1 MPKIELHTPRLGYSA
16 TQVVLRDVDLTLT
29 GGNVYALVGSNG
41 AGKSTLLKTMVGVLK
56 PHSGRVR
63 VTVTDAK
70 QPAFGQ
76 IGFCPQFPLVDWY
89 TSVRDNVRLGPL
101 LAGQSW
107 TTSWKNVQASLRLLG
122 IERLQKTAMDH
133 ISGGQQQ
140 RVQLARE
147 LAKQPTIYL
156 LDEPTTGLD
165 VETIEKLFTY
175 LRARAEAGALVLI
188 ASHDLTSLEAYAN
201 QLILLDQGRVQYQG
215 SLATFISNGQTEST
229 VQVTVANESA
239 SRLLPQRGYQVTSDG
254 TITVPQGE
262 LLELLQ
268 FLTDRQLTV
277 DKIETI
283 QPNLRTRY
291 LQFKRE
297 EAADES

>member
-29 GGNVYALVGSNG
+29 GGNFYALVGSNG
-41 AGKSTLLKTMVGVLK
+41 AGKSTLMKIMVGVLK
-56 PHSGRVR
+56 PLSGRVR
-63 VTVTDAK
+63 MTVTDAK
-70 QPAFGQ
+70 QPVFGQ

-89 TSVRDNVRLGPL
+89 TRVRDNVRLGPL

-107 TTSWKNVQASLRLLG
+107 KTSRKNVQASLRLLG
-122 IERLQKTAMDH
+122 IERLQKAAMDH

-147 LAKQPTIYL
+147 LAKQPAIYL

-175 LRARAEAGALVLI
+175 LHARAEAGALVLI
-188 ASHDLTSLEAYAN
+188 ASHDLTSVEAYAN
-201 QLILLDQGRVQYQG
+201 QLILLDQGQVQYQG
-215 SLATFISNGQTEST
+215 SLATFINNGKTAST
-229 VQVTVANESA
+229 VQVTIANENA
-239 SRLLPQRGYQVTSDG
+239 SRMLPQAGYQVTSDG
-254 TITVPQGE
+254 TITVSQGE

-268 FLTDRQLTV
+268 FLTDHQLAV